1 MQNRVIFQVD
11 FNEMPD
17 TDLVLLSTTDQRLD
31 ASGEP
36 ITLRAGMEVTVFM
49 EDESDDGEPDRLQAH
64 GKIERN
70 EGKHGHGHPEWARHV
85 KWCCRIDQHGIRH
98 ASGLSGCSALAS
110 NQA

>member
-1 MQNRVIFQVD
+1 MQNRLIFQVD

-17 TDLVLLSTTDQRLD
+17 TDLVLLSATDQRLD
-31 ASGEP
+31 ASGES

-49 EDESDDGEPDRLQAH
+49 EDEGDDGEPDRLLAY

-70 EGKHGHGHPEWARHV
+70 EGKQGHGQSDWARHV

-98 ASGLSGCSALAS
+98 ASGLTGRGALAS